1 MNKEQK
7 HRLTKSERTV
17 RKEKI
22 VSFICLFIVSLFF
35 AFPLIYMIGAS
46 FKTSA
51 DLQLH
56 PEKIFPSAGE
66 WTLDNFAG
74 FLWRDGAID
83 NMPIWMFNSLWSAFA
98 TVGLTVLLDLVTAYA
113 VVFMEFK
120 GKKIL
125 MKFLLLWMAVPGV
138 IGTAPSFAMYAS
150 IRNSLHISSDIAN
163 YLYIYMWIILPGV
176 TGIFNMLLMRNF
188 FESIPKD
195 IVDSAKSDGA
205 KNRAIFF
212 KIVVPLAKSTIML
225 IVLFTFIGAWNN
237 LIWPQLLFSG
247 ENSYWNTVTVA
258 LTGYTG
264 GNAWGAVGLQ
274 MATSLFSMIPIIVI
288 FIITQ
293 NKMIDGLASTGVKM

>member
-83 NMPIWMFNSLWSAFA
+83 NMPIWMLNSLWSAFA
-98 TVGLTVLLDLVTAYA
+98 TVGLTVLLDSRNCLCRCVY
-113 VVFMEFK
+113 
-120 GKKIL
+120 
-125 MKFLLLWMAVPGV
+125 GV
-138 IGTAPSFAMYAS
+138 
-150 IRNSLHISSDIAN
+150 
-163 YLYIYMWIILPGV
+163 
-176 TGIFNMLLMRNF
+176 
-188 FESIPKD
+188 
-195 IVDSAKSDGA
+195 
-205 KNRAIFF
+205 
-212 KIVVPLAKSTIML
+212 
-225 IVLFTFIGAWNN
+225 
-237 LIWPQLLFSG
+237 
-247 ENSYWNTVTVA
+247 
-258 LTGYTG
+258 
-264 GNAWGAVGLQ
+264 
-274 MATSLFSMIPIIVI
+274 
-288 FIITQ
+288 
-293 NKMIDGLASTGVKM
+293 

>member
-1 MNKEQK
+1 MNTAKK
-7 HRLTKSERTV
+7 RRLTKSERTV

-22 VSFICLFIVSLFF
+22 ISFICLFIVSLFF
-35 AFPLIYMIGAS
+35 AFPLVYMIGAS
-46 FKTSA
+46 FKTNT

-66 WTLDNFAG
+66 WTLEHFAG

-150 IRNSLHISSDIAN
+150 IRNSLHISSDVAN

-195 IVDSAKSDGA
+195 IIDSAKSDGA
-205 KNRAIFF
+205 KNRTIFF
-212 KIVVPLAKSTIML
+212 RVVVPLAKSTIML

-247 ENSYWNTVTVA
+247 ENTYWNTVTVA

-264 GNAWGAVGLQ
+264 GNAWGAVGVQ
-274 MATSLFSMIPIIVI
+274 MATSLFSMIPIIII